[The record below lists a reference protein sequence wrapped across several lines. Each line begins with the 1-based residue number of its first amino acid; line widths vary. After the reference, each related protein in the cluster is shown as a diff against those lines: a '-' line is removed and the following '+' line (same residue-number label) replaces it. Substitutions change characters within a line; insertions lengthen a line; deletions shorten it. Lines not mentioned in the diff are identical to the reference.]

1 MSFLNWNYL
10 GLGNHRTLNA
20 LKEVIMIKDPNIV
33 FLMETKSD
41 RDWLQKVRDR
51 CGFKQGLIVP
61 SVGNSG
67 GLALFWKNEL
77 QVNVIKYSLSNID
90 VEVNSGD
97 AIGWWHLT
105 GFYLNP
111 DTACREESW
120 SRLKYLSSISQLP
133 WLVIGVFNKLTGLS
147 EKEGGAT
154 GLAQQMQHFVDTLS

>member
-1 MSFLNWNYL
+1 MEVWLSF
-10 GLGNHRTLNA
+10 
-20 LKEVIMIKDPNIV
+20 D
-33 FLMETKSD
+33 
-41 RDWLQKVRDR
+41 
-51 CGFKQGLIVP
+51 C
-61 SVGNSG
+61 
-67 GLALFWKNEL
+67 
-77 QVNVIKYSLSNID
+77 SLSNID

-154 GLAQQMQHFVDTLS
+154 RLAQQMQHIIDTLS